1 MYEFEKLEIWQ
12 LSLEL
17 IETVNKIGKCI
28 PYSDPFGLRGQ
39 ICRAALSIGL
49 NIAEGKGSGSDKEF
63 KRFLLMAL
71 RSIYE
76 VVAAL
81 KVAVRLKYLKEDE
94 IKHVLALCDKLGAK
108 TNKFISTVRNRIA
121 NSQPQTASLGVC

>member
-12 LSLEL
+12 ISLDL
-17 IETVNKIGKCI
+17 IETVNKLSKKIS
-28 PYSDPFGLRGQ
+28 YNDPFGLKGQ
-39 ICRAALSIGL
+39 LSRAALSISL

-76 VVAAL
+76 VVAAF
-81 KVAVRLKYLKEDE
+81 KISIRLKYLKEEE
-94 IKHVLALCDKLGAK
+94 IRSVLELCDRLGAK
-108 TNKFISTVRNRIA
+108 TNKFISIIKNRIA
-121 NSQPQTASLGVC
+121 NLKCTLL

>member
-17 IETVNKIGKCI
+17 IEVVNKSSKKI
-28 PYSDPFGLRGQ
+28 PYNDSFGLRGQ
-39 ICRAALSIGL
+39 LCRAALSTSL

-81 KVAVRLKYLKEDE
+81 KVAVKLKYFKETE
-94 IKHVLALCDKLGAK
+94 IKPVLALCDKLGAK
-108 TNKFISTVRNRIA
+108 TNKFISTIKSRIE
-121 NSQPQTASLGVC
+121 NS